1 MSNSEWNKVDFQT
14 FIDKFSKKVIVENAP
29 IILYS
34 KKDKE
39 HEALNSLITFF
50 FLTGGLFIFI
60 SLSIIF
66 RFAEFF
72 IILFVAII
80 VIAAVVD
87 VVLIFYYLRSH
98 VPIRP
103 LENWVEVYEGK
114 IQGDN
119 MFYCFSYYPVFSGK
133 CHPNKAKNVLYK
145 LLQEELFSSSIDI
158 TLIEVYLQVN
168 LTDLEN
174 YTVIGYYFQYGEGV
188 PFKSVKINRN
198 SWKFFPKDQT
208 NHENFIAVANW
219 DHQYEWLND
228 LELDYDKLHSYAPWI
243 VQKWD
248 ELSIK
253 PLTKIFKN
261 ELKWN
266 LRGIESIPK
275 LKPWEPNFE
284 ATSFDSFKAY
294 KDLQL
299 MNDAIEK
306 VIGKD
311 IKIEKLKDIKKYI
324 LEFKAYLR
332 DLKGQ

>member
-14 FIDKFSKKVIVENAP
+14 FIDNFSKNVIIDNAP

-66 RFAEFF
+66 RFAELF
-72 IILFVAII
+72 IVLFITII
-80 VIAAVVD
+80 IIAAIVD
-87 VVLIFYYLRSH
+87 SVLIFFYLRSI

-103 LENWVEVYEGK
+103 LENWVEVYKGK
-114 IQGDN
+114 IEGGIE
-119 MFYCFSYYPVFSGK
+119 FYCFTYYPVFSGK
-133 CHPNKAKNVLYK
+133 CHPNKARNVLYK
-145 LLQEELFSSSIDI
+145 LLQEELFKSSIDI
-158 TLIEVYLQVN
+158 TQIEVYLRLN
-168 LTDLEN
+168 SSDSGEFEI
-174 YTVIGYYFQYGEGV
+174 IGYFFQYGEGT
-188 PFKSVKINRN
+188 PFKSIQINRN

-208 NHENFIAVANW
+208 NNENFIAVANW
-219 DHQYEWLND
+219 DHQYEWRND
-228 LELDYDKLHSYAPWI
+228 LELDFDKLHSYAPWI
-243 VQKWD
+243 IQKWN
-248 ELSIK
+248 ELSLK
-253 PLTKIFKN
+253 PLTKVFKN
-261 ELKWN
+261 EVKWD
-266 LRGIESIPK
+266 LRGIESMPK

-284 ATSFDSFKAY
+284 TTSFDSFKAY

-299 MNDAIEK
+299 MNDVIEK

-332 DLKGQ
+332 DINS

>member
-1 MSNSEWNKVDFQT
+1 MSVSEWNKVDFQD
-14 FIDKFSKKVIVENAP
+14 FIDRFSKKIIVDNAP
-29 IILYS
+29 ALLYS

-39 HEALNSLITFF
+39 HEALNSLIIFF

-66 RFAEFF
+66 SVVLLF
-72 IILFVAII
+72 IVLFITIIIIAIVA
-80 VIAAVVD
+80 D
-87 VVLIFYYLRSH
+87 SFLIFYYLRSY

-103 LENWVEVYEGK
+103 LENWVEVYEGAT
-114 IQGDN
+114 QGDN
-119 MFYCFSYYPVFSGK
+119 VFYCFSYYPVFSGK
-133 CHPNKAKNVLYK
+133 CHPNKAKNMLYK
-145 LLQEELFSSSIDI
+145 LLQEELFNSSIDI
-158 TLIEVYLQVN
+158 TQIEVYLRFKLSN
-168 LTDLEN
+168 LKN

-198 SWKFFPKDQT
+198 SWKFFPKDLT
-208 NHENFIAVANW
+208 NNENFIAVANW
-219 DHQYEWLND
+219 DHQYEWRND

-243 VQKWD
+243 IQKWE
-248 ELSIK
+248 ELNIK
-253 PLTKIFKN
+253 PLTKVFKK
-261 ELKWN
+261 EVKWD
-266 LRGIESIPK
+266 LRGIESMPK

-284 ATSFDSFKAY
+284 ETSFNSFKAY

-299 MNDAIEK
+299 MNDVIEK

-332 DLKGQ
+332 DINS

>member
-14 FIDKFSKKVIVENAP
+14 FIDEFSKKVIVDNAP
-29 IILYS
+29 IILFS

-60 SLSIIF
+60 ALSIIF
-66 RFAEFF
+66 GFVEYF

-80 VIAAVVD
+80 VIVALID
-87 VVLIFYYLRSH
+87 SVLIYYYVRSH
-98 VPIRP
+98 IPIKP
-103 LENWVEVYEGK
+103 LENWVEVYKGNT
-114 IQGDN
+114 QGDN
-119 MFYCFSYYPVFSGK
+119 VFYCLSFYPVFSGK

-145 LLQEELFSSSIDI
+145 LLQEEVFNSSIDI
-158 TLIEVYLQVN
+158 TQIEIYLRFN
-168 LTDLEN
+168 LTEKES
-174 YTVIGYYFQYGEGV
+174 YSVIGYYFQYGEGT

-198 SWKFFPKDQT
+198 SWRFFPGDYI
-208 NHENFIAVANW
+208 NNENFIAVANW
-219 DHQYEWLND
+219 DHQYEWRND

-243 VQKWD
+243 ILKWD
-248 ELSIK
+248 DMNVK

-261 ELKWN
+261 EVQWD
-266 LRGIESIPK
+266 LRGIESLPK
-275 LKPWEPNFE
+275 LKPWLPNFE
-284 ATSFDSFKAY
+284 TTPYDSFRAY
-294 KDLQL
+294 KDFQL

-324 LEFKAYLR
+324 LEFKAYLK

>member
-1 MSNSEWNKVDFQT
+1 MSNSEWKKVDFQT
-14 FIDKFSKKVIVENAP
+14 FIDKFSKKVIIDNAP

-39 HEALNSLITFF
+39 HEALNSLIAFF

-60 SLSIIF
+60 SLSIFFNIV
-66 RFAEFF
+66 RFFA
-72 IILFVAII
+72 ILFIAII

-87 VVLIFYYLRSH
+87 SLLIFYYLRSQ

-103 LENWVEVYEGK
+103 LENWVEVYEGTAR
-114 IQGDN
+114 GDN
-119 MFYCFSYYPVFSGK
+119 VFYCFSYYPVFSGK
-133 CHPNKAKNVLYK
+133 CHPNKAKNMLYK
-145 LLQEELFSSSIDI
+145 LLQEELFKSSIDI
-158 TLIEVYLQVN
+158 TQIEVYLRFN
-168 LTDLEN
+168 LKDSEN
-174 YTVIGYYFQYGEGV
+174 YTLIGYYFQYGEGV

-208 NHENFIAVANW
+208 NNENFIAVANW
-219 DHQYEWLND
+219 DHQYEWQND
-228 LELDYDKLHSYAPWI
+228 LELDFDKLHSYAPWI
-243 VQKWD
+243 IQKWN
-248 ELSIK
+248 ELNLK
-253 PLTKIFKN
+253 PLTKVFKN
-261 ELKWN
+261 DVKWD
-266 LRGIESIPK
+266 LRGIESKPK

-284 ATSFDSFKAY
+284 TTSYDSFKAY

-299 MNDAIEK
+299 MNEVIEK

-332 DLKGQ
+332 DINS

>member
-14 FIDKFSKKVIVENAP
+14 FIDRFSKKIIIENAP
-29 IILYS
+29 ALLYS

-39 HEALNSLITFF
+39 HEALNLLIMFF
-50 FLTGGLFIFI
+50 FLTGGLSIFI

-66 RFAEFF
+66 SVVRFF
-72 IILFVAII
+72 IALFII
-80 VIAAVVD
+80 IIIIAAVVD
-87 VVLIFYYLRSH
+87 LFLIFFYLRSY

-103 LENWVEVYEGK
+103 LETWVEVYEGAT
-114 IQGDN
+114 QGDN
-119 MFYCFSYYPVFSGK
+119 IFYCFSYYPVFSGK

-145 LLQEELFSSSIDI
+145 LLQEELFTNSIDI
-158 TLIEVYLQVN
+158 TQIEVYLRIN
-168 LTDLEN
+168 LKN

-188 PFKSVKINRN
+188 PFKSVKINRS

-208 NHENFIAVANW
+208 KNENYIAVANW
-219 DHQYEWLND
+219 DHQYEWRNE

-243 VQKWD
+243 IQKWG
-248 ELSIK
+248 ELSLK
-253 PLTKIFKN
+253 PLTEIFKN
-261 ELKWN
+261 ELKWD

-275 LKPWEPNFE
+275 LKPWKPNFE
-284 ATSFDSFKAY
+284 RTSFDSFKAY

-299 MNDAIEK
+299 MNDVIEK

-311 IKIEKLKDIKKYI
+311 KKIEKLKDIKKYI

-332 DLKGQ
+332 DINS